1 MFIPDLFTEE
11 EFMELDEDIT
21 PLDTNNTSHMDMQG
35 PITRAPTHR
44 LNQEVSSYLCTFS
57 NYANSM
63 LPNDVIVLRN
73 KGEDQG
79 VFGGRLGGGE
89 DQIGRPSQSEC
100 PRHPEFDSASES
112 RSSMH

>member
-35 PITRAPTHR
+35 PITRARAHR
-44 LNQEVSSYLCTFS
+44 
-57 NYANSM
+57 